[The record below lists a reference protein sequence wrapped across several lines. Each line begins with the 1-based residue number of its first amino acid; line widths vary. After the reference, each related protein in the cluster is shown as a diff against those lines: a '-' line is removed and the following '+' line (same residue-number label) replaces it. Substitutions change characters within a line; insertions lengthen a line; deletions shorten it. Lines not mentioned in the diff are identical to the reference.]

1 MVLNI
6 ALFQNITV
14 LTVTPPQNFPSGNT
28 CSRDPHELS
37 PRVGNMRIIIL
48 DSGGAASHSATSAV
62 SFALLSGCVQVA
74 STYPG
79 SVHHCNEMS
88 SKAIRCH

>member
-1 MVLNI
+1 
-6 ALFQNITV
+6 
-14 LTVTPPQNFPSGNT
+14 
-28 CSRDPHELS
+28 
-37 PRVGNMRIIIL
+37 MRIIIL

-79 SVHHCNEMS
+79 SVHPCNEMS
-88 SKAIRCH
+88 SKAIRCHQEPRGPYFNRQRASSQFATIRGNQMHSMALHSNQDARNGAP